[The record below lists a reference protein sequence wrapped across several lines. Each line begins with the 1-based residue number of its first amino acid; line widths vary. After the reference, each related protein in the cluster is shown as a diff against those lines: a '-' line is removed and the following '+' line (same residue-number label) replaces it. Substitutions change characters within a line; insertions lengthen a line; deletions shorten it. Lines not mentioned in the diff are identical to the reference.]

1 MVDRWKRKIIPT
13 ICAKEFEVNGKT
25 EERIIRRGQC

>member
-1 MVDRWKRKIIPT
+1 MVERWKRKIFLT

-25 EERIIRRGQC
+25 EERTIRRGQC